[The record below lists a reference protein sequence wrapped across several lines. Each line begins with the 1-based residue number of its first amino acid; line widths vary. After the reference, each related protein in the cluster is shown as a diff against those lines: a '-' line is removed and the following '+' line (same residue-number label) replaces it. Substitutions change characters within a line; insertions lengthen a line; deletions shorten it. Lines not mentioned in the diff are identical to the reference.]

1 MSHPALTQLRA
12 LRYFTEI
19 PALEPQLLDWL
30 LLEDSMTKRFEQ
42 QGKTVS
48 VTMIREGFV
57 EQNEIPE
64 ELPLL
69 PKESRYWL
77 REILLCADGEPWLAG
92 RTVVPVSTLSGPE
105 LALQK
110 LGKTPLGRY
119 LFTSSTLTRDFIEIG
134 RDAGLWGRRSRL
146 RLSGKPLLL
155 TELFLPG
162 VTVVLRGKNME
173 WSLTQNKLLAF
184 HRLMRTDKPIGALLL
199 LWPTLWALW
208 VATPGV
214 PQLWILAVFVAG
226 VWLMRAAG
234 CVVNDYADRKFDGH
248 VKRTANRPLPSGA
261 VTEKEARTLFVV
273 LVLISFLLVLTLN
286 TMTILLSIAALALA
300 WVYPF
305 MKRYTHLP
313 QVVLGAAFGWSIPM
327 AFAAVS
333 ESVPL
338 SCWLMFLANILWA
351 VAYDTQYAMVDRDD
365 DVKIGIKST
374 AILFG
379 QYDKLIIGILQI
391 GVLALMAI
399 IGELNGLGWGYYWSI
414 LVAGALFVYQQKLI
428 ANREREACFKA
439 FMNNNYVGL
448 VLFLGLAMSYWH
460 F

>member
-1 MSHPALTQLRA
+1 
-12 LRYFTEI
+12 
-19 PALEPQLLDWL
+19 
-30 LLEDSMTKRFEQ
+30 
-42 QGKTVS
+42 
-48 VTMIREGFV
+48 
-57 EQNEIPE
+57 
-64 ELPLL
+64 
-69 PKESRYWL
+69 
-77 REILLCADGEPWLAG
+77 
-92 RTVVPVSTLSGPE
+92 
-105 LALQK
+105 
-110 LGKTPLGRY
+110 
-119 LFTSSTLTRDFIEIG
+119 
-134 RDAGLWGRRSRL
+134 
-146 RLSGKPLLL
+146 
-155 TELFLPG
+155 
-162 VTVVLRGKNME
+162 ME
-173 WSLTQNKLLAF
+173 RSLTQNKLLAY

-208 VATPGV
+208 VATPGL
-214 PQLWILAVFVAG
+214 PPLWILAVFVAG

-248 VKRTANRPLPSGA
+248 VKRTANRPLPSGD

-273 LVLISFLLVLTLN
+273 LVLLSFLLVLTLN
-286 TMTILLSIAALALA
+286 TMTILLSVAALALA

-365 DVKIGIKST
+365 DLKIGIKST

-379 QYDKLIIGILQI
+379 RQDKLIIGILQVA
-391 GVLALMAI
+391 VLALMVAI
-399 IGELNGLGWGYYWSI
+399 GYLNQLNGAFYAA
-414 LVAGALFVYQQKLI
+414 VAAAGALFIYQQKLI

-439 FMNNNYVGL
+439 FLNNNYVGL
-448 VLFLGLAMSYWH
+448 VLFVGLAISYWA
-460 F
+460 

>member
-1 MSHPALTQLRA
+1 
-12 LRYFTEI
+12 
-19 PALEPQLLDWL
+19 
-30 LLEDSMTKRFEQ
+30 
-42 QGKTVS
+42 
-48 VTMIREGFV
+48 
-57 EQNEIPE
+57 
-64 ELPLL
+64 
-69 PKESRYWL
+69 
-77 REILLCADGEPWLAG
+77 
-92 RTVVPVSTLSGPE
+92 
-105 LALQK
+105 
-110 LGKTPLGRY
+110 
-119 LFTSSTLTRDFIEIG
+119 
-134 RDAGLWGRRSRL
+134 
-146 RLSGKPLLL
+146 
-155 TELFLPG
+155 
-162 VTVVLRGKNME
+162 ME
-173 WSLTQNKLLAF
+173 WSLTQNKLLAY

-214 PQLWILAVFVAG
+214 PPLWILGVFIAG

-248 VKRTANRPLPSGA
+248 VKRTAHRPLPSGQ
-261 VTEKEARTLFVV
+261 VTEKEARTLFIV
-273 LVLISFLLVLTLN
+273 LVLLSFLLVLTLN
-286 TMTILLSIAALALA
+286 TITILLSVAALALA

-365 DVKIGIKST
+365 DLKIGIKST

-379 QYDKLIIGILQI
+379 RHDKLIIGILQVA
-391 GVLALMAI
+391 VLALMVTM
-399 IGELNGLGWGYYWSI
+399 GYLNGLNWAFYWAV
-414 LVAGALFVYQQKLI
+414 LVAGMLFVYQQKLI
-428 ANREREACFKA
+428 AKREREACFKA

-448 VLFLGLAMSYWH
+448 VLFLGLAMSY
-460 F
+460 FS

>member
-1 MSHPALTQLRA
+1 
-12 LRYFTEI
+12 
-19 PALEPQLLDWL
+19 
-30 LLEDSMTKRFEQ
+30 
-42 QGKTVS
+42 
-48 VTMIREGFV
+48 
-57 EQNEIPE
+57 
-64 ELPLL
+64 
-69 PKESRYWL
+69 
-77 REILLCADGEPWLAG
+77 
-92 RTVVPVSTLSGPE
+92 
-105 LALQK
+105 
-110 LGKTPLGRY
+110 
-119 LFTSSTLTRDFIEIG
+119 
-134 RDAGLWGRRSRL
+134 
-146 RLSGKPLLL
+146 
-155 TELFLPG
+155 
-162 VTVVLRGKNME
+162 ME
-173 WSLTQNKLLAF
+173 WSLTQSKLLAF

-208 VATPGV
+208 VATPGM

-248 VKRTANRPLPSGA
+248 VKRTVNRPLPSGA
-261 VTEKEARTLFVV
+261 VTEKEARNLFVV
-273 LVLISFLLVLTLN
+273 LVLLAFLLVLTLN
-286 TMTILLSIAALALA
+286 AMTILLSVAALALA

-327 AFAAVS
+327 AFAAVR
-333 ESVPL
+333 ESLPL

-365 DVKIGIKST
+365 DIKIGIKST

-379 QYDKLIIGILQI
+379 RYDTLIIGILQL
-391 GVLALMAI
+391 GVMALMAL
-399 IGELNGLGWGYYWSI
+399 IGWLNGLGWGYYWAV

>member
-1 MSHPALTQLRA
+1 
-12 LRYFTEI
+12 
-19 PALEPQLLDWL
+19 
-30 LLEDSMTKRFEQ
+30 
-42 QGKTVS
+42 
-48 VTMIREGFV
+48 
-57 EQNEIPE
+57 
-64 ELPLL
+64 
-69 PKESRYWL
+69 
-77 REILLCADGEPWLAG
+77 
-92 RTVVPVSTLSGPE
+92 
-105 LALQK
+105 
-110 LGKTPLGRY
+110 
-119 LFTSSTLTRDFIEIG
+119 
-134 RDAGLWGRRSRL
+134 
-146 RLSGKPLLL
+146 
-155 TELFLPG
+155 
-162 VTVVLRGKNME
+162 ME
-173 WSLTQNKLLAF
+173 WSLTQSKLLAF

-208 VATPGV
+208 VATPGM

-234 CVVNDYADRKFDGH
+234 CVVNDYADRKFDGN
-248 VKRTANRPLPSGA
+248 VKRTVNRPLPSGA
-261 VTEKEARTLFVV
+261 VTEKEARNLFVV
-273 LVLISFLLVLTLN
+273 LVLLAFLLVLTLN
-286 TMTILLSIAALALA
+286 AMTILLSVAALALA

-333 ESVPL
+333 ESLPL

-365 DVKIGIKST
+365 DIKIGIKST

-379 QYDKLIIGILQI
+379 RYDTLIIGILQL
-391 GVLALMAI
+391 GVMALMAL
-399 IGELNGLGWGYYWSI
+399 IGWLNGLGWGYYWAV